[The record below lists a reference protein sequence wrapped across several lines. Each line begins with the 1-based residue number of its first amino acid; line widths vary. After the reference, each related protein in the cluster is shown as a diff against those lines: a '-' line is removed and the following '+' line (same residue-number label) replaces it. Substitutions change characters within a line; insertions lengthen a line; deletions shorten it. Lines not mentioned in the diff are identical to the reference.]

1 MGFMDKAKL
10 AAEQAA
16 TMAKAGVEDVQVKR
30 DLLQGYQELGRATYA
45 VAARGELSHPE
56 LDPLVARIREL
67 EAGPQA

>member
-16 TMAKAGVEDVQVKR
+16 TKAKAGVEDVQVKR
-30 DLLQGYQELGRATYA
+30 DLLQGYQELGHAAYTI
-45 VAARGELSHPE
+45 AARGELSHPE

-67 EAGPQA
+67 EGS